1 MKLYIIFIN
10 RIIYRSYS
18 CTFSRHGRVEAS
30 FTLLIWLNENVP
42 LLLAASSPLG
52 GIEGGFKGCFG
63 GFFGVFWGLLGAF
76 LG

>member
-42 LLLAASSPLG
+42 LSTSTWGEFNPTG
-52 GIEGGFKGCFG
+52 VSFYHNEGILTVVKS
-63 GFFGVFWGLLGAF
+63 VFNGS
-76 LG
+76 